1 MVHAHAYRDPLQYC
15 TVPVVEL
22 EITHAPKLS
31 PGLNQEFTGLDL
43 HPPERDGPLLLWRL
57 RADSSPA
64 QVDPACECS
73 ESHVLAKGV
82 GSLRIDLKFALITDE
97 LDARHRR
104 ARRSPQTIQSQFTP
118 TRAPHLYILGFFL
131 QEDVKISK

>member
-1 MVHAHAYRDPLQYC
+1 M
-15 TVPVVEL
+15 EL

-82 GSLRIDLKFALITDE
+82 GNLRIDLKFALITDE

-104 ARRSPQTIQSQFTP
+104 ARRSPQTIHTYASPTPVQST
-118 TRAPHLYILGFFL
+118 AVLGFFL